1 MFPCLHT
8 TAKKRFAQMAIR
20 MHQRNEH
27 GKTTLKKQSDNNLT
41 VSEVFFV
48 TSDGA
53 VKRYQSET
61 RRVIAT
67 HKR

>member
-8 TAKKRFAQMAIR
+8 TAKKRFAQMAIH
-20 MHQRNEH
+20 MHQQNDMAKQLKRN
-27 GKTTLKKQSDNNLT
+27 KAITT

-53 VKRYQSET
+53 VKRYQRET
-61 RRVIAT
+61 RRGITT
-67 HKR
+67 HKL